1 MFKAARIEN
10 GSWYRYSW
18 KQNNQ
23 HHCFIMLD
31 KICLHPS
38 NQWNKFIFIILMWL
52 MQNNITHL
60 SIILFYYFYF
70 NLQVF
75 PLLTDSKIVN
85 LSIGECTC
93 NKRRCVFELCAIW
106 GGTVL
111 QPCRTLLTWASFA
124 LVLCREAKTQVGSE
138 SGNFKHNR
146 VGSVRVESCNLNKKF
161 LKSFLPASLNADK
174 STDWTEFRS
183 KTSP

>member
-1 MFKAARIEN
+1 MQL
-10 GSWYRYSW
+10 G
-18 KQNNQ
+18 
-23 HHCFIMLD
+23 
-31 KICLHPS
+31 
-38 NQWNKFIFIILMWL
+38 QWNKFIFIILMWL

-70 NLQVF
+70 NLEVF

-124 LVLCREAKTQVGSE
+124 LVLCREAKIQVGSG
-138 SGNFKHNR
+138 SGNFKQNR
-146 VGSVRVESCNLNKKF
+146 VGSVRVESGILNKKF
-161 LKSFLPASLNADK
+161 WNFSYRHHLMQINQQIERSLGQKPAHK
-174 STDWTEFRS
+174 
-183 KTSP
+183 